1 MELKSLIKKTFKGKK
16 VFITGHTGFKGSWL
30 TLWLESAGA
39 NVKGYSLKPEQG
51 KYLFS
56 HLGKNLKCKSVFA
69 DIRNAE
75 KINDEVI
82 NFQPDYVFHLAAQS
96 LVRKSYKL
104 PLYTFET
111 NITGTANLL
120 QSLTNLK
127 KKCTVVIVTTDKVY
141 ENKEWIYPY
150 RENDRLGG
158 YDPYSAS
165 KSCAEIVTASY
176 VKSFFNPENFRTHK
190 KSISTVRAGN
200 VIGGGDY
207 SDDRLLPD
215 IVKAIENSKTIIV
228 RNPESV
234 RPWQYVLEP
243 LSGYLRLASLMSD
256 DNKYSGAYNFGP
268 DTDDLLNVESV
279 VKIAVDSYGKGK
291 YKIEKNK
298 NAPHE
303 AKTLRLDISKAND
316 ILGWYPKLNT
326 IEAIWK
332 TIDWYKNSVQ
342 RNSNVFD
349 LCLKDIS
356 EYESL

>member
-1 MELKSLIKKTFKGKK
+1 MELKSLIKNTFKGKK

-39 NVKGYSLKPEQG
+39 NVKGYSLKPESNRS
-51 KYLFS
+51 LFS
-56 HLGKNLKCKSVFA
+56 QLGKNLKCKSVFA
-69 DIRNAE
+69 DIRDAE
-75 KINDEVI
+75 KINEEI
-82 NFQPDYVFHLAAQS
+82 YNFGPDFIFHLAAQS
-96 LVRKSYKL
+96 LVRRSYKF

-111 NITGTANLL
+111 NIIGTANLL
-120 QSLTNLK
+120 QSLNNLK
-127 KKCTVVIVTTDKVY
+127 NECTVVIVTTDKVY

-150 RENDRLGG
+150 RENDNLGG
-158 YDPYSAS
+158 FDPYSAS

-176 VKSFFNPENFRTHK
+176 VKSFFNPDNYKVHK
-190 KSISTVRAGN
+190 KNISTVRAGN

-207 SDDRLLPD
+207 SEDRLLPD
-215 IVKAIENSKTIIV
+215 IIKAIEKNETIIV
-228 RNPESV
+228 RNPNSV

-243 LSGYLRLASLMSD
+243 LSGYLQLASLMSKD
-256 DNKYSGAYNFGP
+256 KNYSGAYNFGP

-291 YKIEKNK
+291 YKTEKNK

-303 AKTLRLDISKAND
+303 AGTLRLDISKANEL
-316 ILGWYPKLNT
+316 LGWYPKLNT

-332 TIDWYKNSVQ
+332 TIDWYKNAVQ

-356 EYESL
+356 EFESL

>member
-1 MELKSLIKKTFKGKK
+1 MELNDLIKKTFKGKK

-30 TLWLESAGA
+30 TLWLELSGA
-39 NVKGYSLKPEQG
+39 TVKGYSLKPES
-51 KYLFS
+51 KKSLFS
-56 HLGKNLKCKSVFA
+56 RLDKNLKCNSVFA
-69 DIRNAE
+69 DIRNA
-75 KINDEVI
+75 KRINEEI
-82 NFQPDYVFHLAAQS
+82 LNFQPDFIFHLAAQS
-96 LVRKSYKL
+96 LVRKSYKY

-111 NITGTANLL
+111 NIIGTANLL
-120 QSLTNLK
+120 QSLTNLNK
-127 KKCTVVIVTTDKVY
+127 ECVVVIVTTDKVY
-141 ENKEWIYPY
+141 ENMEWIYPY

-176 VKSFFNPENFRTHK
+176 IKSYFNPINLKLHK
-190 KSISTVRAGN
+190 KNISTVRAGN

-215 IVKAIENSKTIIV
+215 IVKAIEHNKTIVV

-243 LSGYLRLASLMSD
+243 LSGYLQLASLMSK
-256 DNKYSGAYNFGP
+256 NRKYSGSYNFGP
-268 DTDDLLNVESV
+268 ESEDLLNVESV

-291 YKIEKNK
+291 FKTVSNK

-303 AKTLRLDISKAND
+303 AKTLRLDITKATS
-316 ILGWYPKLNT
+316 LLRWHPKLNT
-326 IEAIWK
+326 REAIWK

-342 RNSNVFD
+342 RNSVIFD
-349 LCLKDIS
+349 LCLKDIY
-356 EYESL
+356 EFESL